1 MKRDFYY
8 LSIIAVL
15 LAVIWY
21 NTADSEAPEVETSEV
36 VRTDTTTFFR
46 PDPITLDYRTARV
59 AVPRWLFKAPEEL
72 TENPTAELME
82 AKATDS
88 VDLNVTI
95 ESRTYRDSTFE
106 ATISGPAIGYL
117 RPSLDNIRTFNHTKE
132 ITRTVAKLPDKWWEV
147 RATAG
152 AMFAH
157 DRADAWA
164 GIAADRHAGRWS
176 YGASIG
182 CSLAGHPVAEIR
194 AGYRLFGGQK

>member
-1 MKRDFYY
+1 MV
-8 LSIIAVL
+8 IIAAL
-15 LAVIWY
+15 LA
-21 NTADSEAPEVETSEV
+21 
-36 VRTDTTTFFR
+36 TTFWRKEKNESAPLTAELEYVESAEFFC
-46 PDPITLDYRTARV
+46 PEPITLDYRTARV
-59 AVPRWLFKAPEEL
+59 AVPRWLFKAPEEMQANL
-72 TENPTAELME
+72 TSELIK
-82 AKATDS
+82 ATATDS

-95 ESRTYRDSTFE
+95 ESRTYRDSTYE
-106 ATISGPAIGYL
+106 ATISGPAIGGL
-117 RPSLDNIRTFNHTKE
+117 RPTLDNIRTFNHTKE
-132 ITRTVAKLPDKWWEV
+132 ITRTVLQVPPKWWEV

-182 CSLAGHPVAEIR
+182 YSLAGHPVAEIR

>member
-1 MKRDFYY
+1 MKGRDYIY
-8 LSIIAVL
+8 MVIIAAL
-15 LAVIWY
+15 LATMFWRKAT
-21 NTADSEAPEVETSEV
+21 NESEPLTAEVKYVESAEFFSPE
-36 VRTDTTTFFR
+36 
-46 PDPITLDYRTARV
+46 PITLDYRTARV

-72 TENPTAELME
+72 PANPTAELME

-132 ITRTVAKLPDKWWEV
+132 ITRTVAILPDKWWEV

-182 CSLAGHPVAEIR
+182 YSLAGHPVAEMR